1 MTLDR
6 VERRLLREYLDL
18 PGLSLSL
25 TQAARLLC
33 VDEPT
38 CRVLLHE
45 LAADRVE
52 LTFYWPEAD
61 RCEGVD
67 FVVYVA

>member
-1 MTLDR
+1 
-6 VERRLLREYLDL
+6 
-18 PGLSLSL
+18 
-25 TQAARLLC
+25 